1 MSRTSFSSK
10 TVLMLAVLALA
21 TSAALAS
28 NLALVRG
35 DSAPGMR
42 GRGPEGQRVVVQY
55 KPDTITLINFWATWC
70 VPCRQEMPALQEL
83 FSKRSKDGLQVVGV
97 HAGYVE
103 HEDLETFLDQVK
115 VDYPIV
121 LPDQRWLDD
130 WGGVSVMPLTFMID
144 GEGKILR
151 RYLGAAEEQIEGLV
165 HDVEAALDGRE
176 LGPVIVPETPN
187 VATDADKP

>member
-1 MSRTSFSSK
+1 MSRTSFTSK
-10 TVLMLAVLALA
+10 TVLALVVIALA
-21 TSAALAS
+21 TSVALAS

-35 DSAPGMR
+35 DKAPGMR
-42 GRGPEGQRVVVQY
+42 GRSPEGERIVVQY
-55 KPDTITLINFWATWC
+55 KPETVTLVNFWATWC

-83 FSKRSKDGLQVVGV
+83 FSKRSQDGLQIVGV

-103 HEDLETFLDQVK
+103 HEDLETFLDQVE

-130 WGGVSVMPLTFMID
+130 WGGISVMPLTFMVD

-151 RYLGAAEEQIEGLV
+151 RYLGATEEQVAGLIY
-165 HDVEAALDGRE
+165 DIEAALDGRE
-176 LGPVIVPETPN
+176 LGPIIIPETPN
-187 VATDADKP
+187 VATEEDKP